1 MTNFVKIE
9 RIVSFDGA
17 SKTVR
22 VSAYANKAP
31 MTRLC
36 TADMDATEP
45 IDGGLSSGSDRRFP
59 EGQIPHVTTPRKGL
73 FRDRIPK

>member
-17 SKTVR
+17 SKAVR

-31 MTRLC
+31 LSRLC
-36 TADMDATEP
+36 VADMDATEP
-45 IDGGLSSGSDRRFP
+45 IDGEYLMDVVNDFRDGKFP
-59 EGQIPHVTTPRKGL
+59 E
-73 FRDRIPK
+73 

>member
-1 MTNFVKIE
+1 MANFVKIE

-22 VSAYANKAP
+22 VSAYANRAP

-45 IDGGLSSGSDRRFP
+45 IDGDYLLEVIDDF
-59 EGQIPHVTTPRKGL
+59 RKGK
-73 FRDRIPK
+73 FPT